1 MTFETSLAVE
11 FALRKKVPAHRSYPR
26 PGLTSRRTRFR
37 MSRAR
42 RELGQRGE
50 RAALAYLQER
60 GYILLHKNFRR
71 QDGEID
77 LILRDGETLVF
88 CEVKTQRSVEAAESY
103 SPRQQARMR
112 RLVLSYLAR
121 SGWEGPVRVDLMAL
135 DEESGDERFRIHHFH
150 DILSDDT

>member
-11 FALRKKVPAHRSYPR
+11 FALRKKVPAP
-26 PGLTSRRTRFR
+26 PTSQARTDLSANTLR
-37 MSRAR
+37 MSQAR

-50 RAALAYLQER
+50 RAALAYLQEH
-60 GYILLHKNFRR
+60 GYVLLHKNLRHR
-71 QDGEID
+71 DGEVD
-77 LILRDGETLVF
+77 LVLRDKETLVF
-88 CEVKTQRSVEAAESY
+88 CEVKTQRSIEAAESY

-135 DEESGDERFRIHHFH
+135 DDEPSGGFHIHHFQ
-150 DILSDDT
+150 DVLSDDT